1 MVSDL
6 FGSAEP
12 PSTSPIW
19 NATVLNSIQMESRSG
34 LNADVRSSLLSRYE
48 IKGDLAT
55 LAPPKLNKE
64 LVPALTPSII
74 KRDEYQLLLQT
85 QLCACLN
92 AFGSGISVLLKP
104 TVLQSLDDEAKSVL
118 KFFAEGIHLLSDLQ
132 YRLSLTRRAFTKP
145 SLNILGKNAAEMAP
159 IDDFLFGQN
168 FAETLKAAQACER
181 TGRELSRLTAPIGR
195 RTLQPVRQQTASQS
209 NPSYKSNPQSGNRR
223 APVRLVSARQAGASQ
238 RKSRPRSQS
247 RSRFRRNH

>member
-19 NATVLNSIQMESRSG
+19 NATVLNSIQTESRSG
-34 LNADVRSSLLSRYE
+34 LNADVRSSLLARHE

-55 LAPPKLNKE
+55 LVPPKLNKE

-74 KRDEYQLLLQT
+74 KRDAYQLLLQT

-118 KFFAEGIHLLSDLQ
+118 KLFAEGIHLLSDLQ

-181 TGRELSRLTAPIGR
+181 TGRELSRLTAPYG
-195 RTLQPVRQQTASQS
+195 
-209 NPSYKSNPQSGNRR
+209 
-223 APVRLVSARQAGASQ
+223 
-238 RKSRPRSQS
+238 
-247 RSRFRRNH
+247 